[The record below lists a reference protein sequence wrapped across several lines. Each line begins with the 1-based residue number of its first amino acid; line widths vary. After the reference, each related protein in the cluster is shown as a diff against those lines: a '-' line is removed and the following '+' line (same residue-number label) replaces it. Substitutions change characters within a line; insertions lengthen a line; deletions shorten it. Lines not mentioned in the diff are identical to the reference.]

1 MGDIGLCSWLSPSH
15 LPKYPPLHDAH
26 GQGQVRPDLSFE
38 RQARKSPIQFR
49 GRGGPR
55 ALIRPGNGEGIPD
68 FRCGRNREPGN
79 FPIPHS
85 ARSGNRGPRGGGP
98 GISCPWSAVTLHR
111 DRDGSL
117 LKPRRP
123 PTSESG
129 LGSPLARL
137 LPNPDAA
144 RVTRGGKR
152 TQPFG
157 APSRCFGY
165 FYKGHARAN
174 GHL

>member
-26 GQGQVRPDLSFE
+26 GQGQVRPDLSFV
-38 RQARKSPIQFR
+38 RPGNPQFQFR
-49 GRGGPR
+49 GRRGPR
-55 ALIRPGNGEGIPD
+55 ALIWPGNGEGIPD

-85 ARSGNRGPRGGGP
+85 ARSGNRGPRGGGR
-98 GISCPWSAVTLHR
+98 GISCPWSAVTLRLHR

-129 LGSPLARL
+129 LGSQLAKL

-144 RVTRGGKR
+144 EAALGAVSECQAVGG
-152 TQPFG
+152 
-157 APSRCFGY
+157 SVGY